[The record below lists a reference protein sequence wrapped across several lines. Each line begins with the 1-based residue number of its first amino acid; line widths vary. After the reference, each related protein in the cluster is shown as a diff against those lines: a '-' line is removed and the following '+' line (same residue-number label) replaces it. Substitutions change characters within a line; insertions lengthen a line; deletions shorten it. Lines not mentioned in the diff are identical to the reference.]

1 MDTIQLTRDLL
12 QNKFICEVSDHE
24 ACQWLKSPANFV
36 EMQNNLK
43 PLGAKLVQ
51 FGEGDVFCALNTAM
65 TDADK
70 KKVVKQFD
78 DIHHNIKPVID
89 IIIAL
94 ASSDEYGDTLT
105 IGKNLNQ
112 DALVVTANNNKDFEV
127 RLNTV
132 VANTTHANKPND
144 EKIEF
149 LLTKLLKDDLVVM
162 TNSAKKIYKV
172 TGKIEY
178 IMRIIEVIN
187 DNFIPHTEED
197 EDQQQGFVL

>member
-1 MDTIQLTRDLL
+1 MNEIQLTRDLL
-12 QNKFICEVSDHE
+12 QNKFICEVSDHD
-24 ACQWLKSPANFV
+24 ACQWLKNPANFV
-36 EMQNNLK
+36 QMQNNLK

-51 FGEGDVFCALNTAM
+51 FGEGDVFSALNVAM

-105 IGKNLNQ
+105 IGKTLNQ
-112 DALVVTANNNKDFEV
+112 DALVVAANNNKDFET
-127 RLNTV
+127 RLNSV

-144 EKIEF
+144 EKVEF
-149 LLTKLLKDDLVVM
+149 LLNKLLKDELLVL
-162 TNSAKKIYKV
+162 TNSTKKIYKV

-187 DNFIPHTEED
+187 DNFIPHTEE
-197 EDQQQGFVL
+197 EDMQQGFEL

>member
-24 ACQWLKSPANFV
+24 ACQWLKHPANFV
-36 EMQNNLK
+36 EMDNNLK

-112 DALVVTANNNKDFEV
+112 DALVVAANNNKDFEV

-144 EKIEF
+144 EKIDF
-149 LLTKLLKDDLVVM
+149 LLTKLLKDDLVVI